1 MREIKLSNGW
11 KLRSVLGNLKEE
23 NGKKE
28 IVIVNENDDTIVNVE
43 VLEDGNL
50 NIN

>member
-11 KLRSVLGNLKEE
+11 KLKSFLGDLREE
-23 NGKKE
+23 NGKNE
-28 IVIVNENDDTIVNVE
+28 IVIVNENDDTIINVE

>member
-11 KLRSVLGNLKEE
+11 KLKSFLGDLREE
-23 NGKKE
+23 NGKNE
-28 IVIVNENDDTIVNVE
+28 IIIVNENDDTIVNVE

-50 NIN
+50 NIS